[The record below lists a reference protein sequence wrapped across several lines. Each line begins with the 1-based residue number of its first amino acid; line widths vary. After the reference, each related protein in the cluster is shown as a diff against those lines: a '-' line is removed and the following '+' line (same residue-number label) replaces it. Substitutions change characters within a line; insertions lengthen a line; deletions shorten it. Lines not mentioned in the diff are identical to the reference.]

1 MHGMSHRHGPN
12 INANKVPL
20 KCPSEPFTKSKPS
33 TCPDYTDILN
43 WHFESQFFDQLRYQ
57 NYLKGWGYYVVIT
70 NDFDKLL
77 ALDNLL
83 DSQTLMPLIECSLS
97 LIICEATAFCFIFL
111 AEGDLLFCGNN
122 NLDGENGKTLQ
133 HHVQLPHSNR
143 IMIFLE

>member
-1 MHGMSHRHGPN
+1 MVKIGTR
-12 INANKVPL
+12 AL
-20 KCPSEPFTKSKPS
+20 KISVHLRFDPKITVE
-33 TCPDYTDILN
+33 
-43 WHFESQFFDQLRYQ
+43 FEHIDQKCFRQ
-57 NYLKGWGYYVVIT
+57 AYYVVIT